1 MTGDQESWARHRKV
15 WRLAIPIILANLS
28 VPLLGAV
35 DTAVLG
41 HLPHPRFLGGV
52 ALANSMF
59 LFIFWGFGFLRMGTT
74 GLAAQ
79 AMGSDDGGETRA
91 VLARALL
98 LALFFGLILWLLQ
111 SPLLALALEL
121 FQASPESESEAGI
134 YFHIR
139 IWSAPAA
146 LANYCLLGW
155 FIGVQ
160 NMRAALILQV
170 LMNGINIAL
179 DLLFVVGLGMETAGV
194 AAATAI
200 AEVMAVAAG
209 LVLVLKEL
217 THMRGRLTRSAIF
230 DRARIMR
237 MLTLN
242 RDIFIRTFLLIFAF
256 VLFTAEGAKFGDG
269 TLAANAVLLQ
279 FQFFLAF
286 GLDGFA
292 HSAEALV
299 GNALGAGDRKE
310 LAAWVRVTGLWA
322 LVVALLYVIFYL
334 LAGNLI
340 IDLLTGLEG
349 VREEARQFLPWVIAS
364 PFLSVWSYMLDG
376 IFIGA
381 TRSREMRNAMIA
393 SVAIYGAS
401 LYLAQPVLGNHGLW
415 LSLMV
420 LMLAR
425 AATLL
430 AYYPRISREI

>member
-1 MTGDQESWARHRKV
+1 
-15 WRLAIPIILANLS
+15 
-28 VPLLGAV
+28 
-35 DTAVLG
+35 
-41 HLPHPRFLGGV
+41 
-52 ALANSMF
+52 
-59 LFIFWGFGFLRMGTT
+59 
-74 GLAAQ
+74 
-79 AMGSDDGGETRA
+79 
-91 VLARALL
+91 
-98 LALFFGLILWLLQ
+98 
-111 SPLLALALEL
+111 LEL